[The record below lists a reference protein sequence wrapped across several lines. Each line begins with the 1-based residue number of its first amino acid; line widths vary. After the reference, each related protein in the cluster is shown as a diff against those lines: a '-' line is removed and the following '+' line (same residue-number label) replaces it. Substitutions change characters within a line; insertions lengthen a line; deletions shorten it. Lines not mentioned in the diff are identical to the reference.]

1 MKDIASKTTGFIY
14 TVSVLGV
21 TGSREKLSEK
31 VDGLIVKLKKLT
43 DVPICVGFGI
53 SKPEHAVTIASA
65 GADGIIIGSKLVGM
79 IEENLDNKEKM
90 LNQIS
95 SFLNSVRN
103 ALEQAKG

>member
-1 MKDIASKTTGFIY
+1 IASKTTGFIY

-31 VDGLIVKLKKLT
+31 VDGLVVKLKKLT

-79 IEENLDNKEKM
+79 IEENLDNKENM
-90 LNQIS
+90 LKQIS